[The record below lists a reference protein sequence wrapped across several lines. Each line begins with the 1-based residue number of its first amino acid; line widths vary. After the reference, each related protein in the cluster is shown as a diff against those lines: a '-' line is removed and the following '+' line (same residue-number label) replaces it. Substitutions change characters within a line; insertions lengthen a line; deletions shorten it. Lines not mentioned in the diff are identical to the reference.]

1 MLSTLYF
8 SMNILW
14 NVRERVKST
23 CLWSDGGSG
32 KMANEMSTEEDE
44 EMVALK
50 DSENWLSSQ
59 DDKTVVG
66 EDGDDLSQIESF
78 NDLHQA
84 LQKWPTFSQIL
95 SELNKQNKIGCPIA
109 AMNVM
114 WFMRFIISTIF
125 LGHLGGL
132 ELAGGTM
139 ALTYANV
146 TGFSILLGLSG
157 GMEPFCC
164 QAFGAQRHKLVGL
177 ALQRGILIMLV
188 TSIPITFAWL
198 HVETVLL
205 WFGQD
210 REITTIAKE
219 YLLYLLPDLM
229 ATAILNPLRVYLRS
243 QCITKPMMLCS
254 AIAMSLHIPLNF
266 LLVFGLKLG
275 VSGTALASAL
285 TDLNLIIMLVIYIRK
300 TRIHE
305 RSWPAWSMASFQ
317 AWGPFMKL
325 AVPACVMTCLEWWCY
340 ETMTLL
346 TGLLPDSH
354 KAVAIMAIVLNGD
367 TICYALQVA
376 LGSCAATR
384 VGNELGAN
392 SPLAAY
398 HASLAALSLSVVL
411 ACLGAVWLI
420 STRKIWG
427 KLFTKDA
434 DILLGVT
441 RLLPIMGLC
450 EFGNFPQTVCCG
462 VLRGSARPTTG
473 AYANL
478 GAFYL
483 VGIPLGI
490 YLAFACGLGL
500 LGLWIGLLAAVLTCA
515 VLTVTAVMRTDWV
528 LEAFRAQHL
537 TVSSCTEVAT
547 VTESSITDPPI
558 SNLDTPQANFLTSDN
573 HTIRQ

>member
-1 MLSTLYF
+1 MAVHA
-8 SMNILW
+8 NCNW
-14 NVRERVKST
+14 DEGK
-23 CLWSDGGSG
+23 SG
-32 KMANEMSTEEDE
+32 KMEYDEMENKADAEKVTLKSNEIRPSNQNKNSVTEFTGEEDDHDDDISKIE
-44 EMVALK
+44 AL
-50 DSENWLSSQ
+50 
-59 DDKTVVG
+59 
-66 EDGDDLSQIESF
+66 
-78 NDLHQA
+78 NDLHHA
-84 LQKWPTFSQIL
+84 LQKWPTIGQIL
-95 SELNKQNKIGCPIA
+95 LEINKQNKIGCPIA

-114 WFMRFIISTIF
+114 WFTRFIISTMF

-177 ALQRGILIMLV
+177 TLQRGILVMLV
-188 TSIPITFAWL
+188 VSIPIAFAWV
-198 HVETVLL
+198 HVEKVLL

-210 REITTIAKE
+210 REIAAIAKE
-219 YLLYLLPDLM
+219 YLFYLLPDLI

-254 AIAMSLHIPLNF
+254 ALAMSLHIPLNF

-275 VSGTALASAL
+275 ASGTALASAL
-285 TDLNLIIMLVIYIRK
+285 TDLNLIIMLIIYIWK
-300 TRIHE
+300 TGLHQH
-305 RSWPAWSMASFQ
+305 SWPAWSTASFQ
-317 AWGPFMKL
+317 AWGSFMKI
-325 AVPACVMTCLEWWCY
+325 AGPACLMTCLEWWCY

-346 TGLLPDSH
+346 TGLLPDAH
-354 KAVAIMAIVLNGD
+354 KAISTMAIVLNGD

-398 HASLAALSLSVVL
+398 HASLAALSMSIAL
-411 ACLGAVWLI
+411 ACLGATWLF
-420 STRKIWG
+420 SARKIWG
-427 KLFTKDA
+427 KLFTKDR
-434 DILLGVT
+434 DILLGVAK
-441 RLLPIMGLC
+441 LLPIMGLC

-515 VLTVTAVMRTDWV
+515 VLTVTVVMRTDWI
-528 LEAFRAQHL
+528 LESFRAQNL
-537 TVSSCTEVAT
+537 TDSSCIGV
-547 VTESSITDPPI
+547 VTPVESAVIDSQTFCLSIPSQEI
-558 SNLDTPQANFLTSDN
+558 QENS
-573 HTIRQ
+573 